1 MRRLPLGSFLK
12 AEYLQKSFPKFLKID
27 AEKLI
32 LAGNDFKE
40 LTSNAKNLAEN
51 FRDNFESHKSFAKK
65 DKLGWRNENYG
76 VYGKFPS
83 RAPTHAIIP
92 AHFVS
97 PTLSRN
103 GKMPGFGKPNF

>member
-1 MRRLPLGSFLK
+1 METLQPKIYKKTDCIAFTAQNHHNSIISYLPRSSGKLHKQRPLIGPPMRCLALGSFLK

-51 FRDNFESHKSFAKK
+51 FRDNFDRYNH
-65 DKLGWRNENYG
+65 
-76 VYGKFPS
+76 
-83 RAPTHAIIP
+83 
-92 AHFVS
+92 HFC
-97 PTLSRN
+97 P
-103 GKMPGFGKPNF
+103 